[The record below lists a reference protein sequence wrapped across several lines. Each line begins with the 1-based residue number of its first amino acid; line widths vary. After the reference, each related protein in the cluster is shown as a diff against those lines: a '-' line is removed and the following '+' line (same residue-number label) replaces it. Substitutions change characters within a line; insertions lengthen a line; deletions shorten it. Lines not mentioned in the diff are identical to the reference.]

1 MTPSRAV
8 VMTALLGSSLAA
20 CGPMTVE
27 RAEEACFERA
37 RLAAGPRGSIA
48 VGGGTAGPGAKARLS
63 VSSDWVQ
70 GKDPSALYDA
80 CVFQKSGQP
89 PSRPLYTRPD
99 WKG

>member
-1 MTPSRAV
+1 MAGSRA
-8 VMTALLGSSLAA
+8 ALLTAMLGGTLAS

-27 RAEEACFERA
+27 RAEESCFERA
-37 RLAAGPRGSIA
+37 RLAAGPRGMVA
-48 VGGGTAGPGAKARLS
+48 VGGGTAGAGAKAKVS
-63 VSSDWVQ
+63 VSSDWLQ
-70 GKDPSALYDA
+70 GNDPAAVYDN